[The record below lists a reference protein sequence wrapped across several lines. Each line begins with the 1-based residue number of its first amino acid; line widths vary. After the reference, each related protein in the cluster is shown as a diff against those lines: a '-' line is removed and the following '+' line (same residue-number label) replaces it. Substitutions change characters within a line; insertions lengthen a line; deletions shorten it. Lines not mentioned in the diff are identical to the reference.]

1 MRCQL
6 TPSDVIEIC
15 GIIASLLVSIVAIAI
30 SIISLRQNSR
40 MIEESTRPNLQIYP
54 VYMNSIL
61 YIVIKNYGASEAYID
76 QIDCD
81 HQFSPNETMGDKLGA
96 DIFSRVK
103 GAILSPGYAIKCPL
117 IAHEITDDDFRF
129 HLLYHST
136 EKSYEAEF
144 HFNVSAN
151 APFADIY
158 PTSHSTDGHL
168 QNISRELRDIVKT
181 RL

>member
-1 MRCQL
+1 MQYQL
-6 TPSDVIEIC
+6 TPSDIIEIC
-15 GIIASLLVSIVAIAI
+15 GIIASLLVSIVAIVI
-30 SIISLRQNSR
+30 SLVSLRQNSR

-61 YIVIKNYGASEAYID
+61 YIVIKNYGSSEAYID
-76 QIDCD
+76 QIDCS
-81 HQFSPNETMGDKLGA
+81 HQFSQKETMGDKLGA
-96 DIFSRVK
+96 DIFSRIK

-117 IAHEITDDDFRF
+117 IAHKITDNDFRF
-129 HLLYHST
+129 HLFYHSS

-144 HFNVSAN
+144 HFNISAN

-158 PTSHSTDGHL
+158 PTSDTTNGHL
-168 QNISRELRDIVKT
+168 KNISRELRDIVKT

>member
-1 MRCQL
+1 MQCSL
-6 TPSDVIEIC
+6 TVSDIIEII
-15 GIIASLLVSIVAIAI
+15 GIISSTTVSIVAIVI
-30 SIISLRQNSR
+30 SLASLRQNSR

-54 VYMNSIL
+54 VYLDAIL

-76 QIDCD
+76 EIICK
-81 HQFSPNETMGDKLGA
+81 HKFTPEETMGGKLGE

-103 GAILSPGYAIKCPL
+103 GAIFSPGYSLKCPL
-117 IAHEITDDDFRF
+117 IAHKISDDDFYF
-129 HLLYHST
+129 HISYHSS

-144 HFNVSAN
+144 HFNVASN

-158 PTSHSTDGHL
+158 PVSRTTDEHL
-168 QNISRELRDIVKT
+168 KSISRELSNIVKT